1 MKVEL
6 VRIRTR
12 ARMPA
17 SATTLAAPLAA
28 YSLRQPNHTYTLDIH
43 DQHKY
48 TTTLPEPPLSG
59 DGRSSSNGG
68 AGRKM
73 GQR

>member
-1 MKVEL
+1 MNVEL

-12 ARMPA
+12 ARMGMAA

-28 YSLRQPNHTYTLDIH
+28 YSLRQPNHTYTLDRH

-48 TTTLPEPPLSG
+48 TT
-59 DGRSSSNGG
+59 
-68 AGRKM
+68 
-73 GQR
+73 